1 MADLTHKY
9 SGLVDTLGN
18 PLRKDD
24 LTTPQTDDAK
34 LAHLQNHY
42 ASHPSKGLT
51 PAKLAGILLQAEQGD
66 IIAQCE
72 LAEEMEE
79 KDTHLFSELQK
90 RRLCMKSVPWKLV
103 PPRNA
108 STEEIRDTE
117 MLQELLED
125 MTFLP
130 DTFFD
135 MSDAIL
141 KGFSNSEITWQQEE
155 KLWVPQSI
163 DFKDPSWFMVNQ
175 ENRNELRLRDNSIDG
190 AELNEFGWVKHIH
203 KTKSG
208 YVSRNGLARVLA
220 WPYIFKNFSVRDL
233 AEFNEIYGLPL
244 RVGKYPTGASP
255 TEKRTLL
262 QAVMGIGHNAG
273 GIIPQGMQIDFEEA
287 AKGSEK
293 PFAYMMEFMDKAMSK
308 AILGGTLTS
317 QADGKSSTNA
327 LGSVHDEVRGE
338 IRDSDLTQIDST
350 ATRDIVLPMYM
361 FNCRSYTKPSRC
373 PRLVHDTTEAEDM
386 KLFSESLPALVSTG
400 VQIPVNWV
408 HDKLQIP
415 LPKDGEAVLIAS
427 VSEVKSEPA
436 APDDEPTKKN
446 QKAKQT
452 KPQAKLKTMAITKL
466 VALKAKADDVP
477 AKDAADLFS
486 SQLADGFSPIL
497 QNFNDDIEQL
507 IENATSLEQL
517 QEQLNDMNLS
527 VDEASEVLQLALV
540 AAELGGMSDVEDGE

>member
-1 MADLTHKY
+1 MVTMSNYK
-9 SGLVDTLGN
+9 GLVDTLGN

-24 LTTPQTDDAK
+24 LTTPQTDEVK

-42 ASHPSKGLT
+42 AEHPSKGLT

-72 LAEEMEE
+72 LAEDIEE

-108 STEEIRDTE
+108 IKEEIRDTD

-141 KGFSNSEITWQQEE
+141 KGFSNSEVTWHQEE
-155 KLWVPQSI
+155 KLWLQKSI
-163 DFKDPSWFMVNQ
+163 DFKDPSWFMI
-175 ENRNELRLRDNSIDG
+175 NRDDRNDIRLRDNTPNG
-190 AELNEFGWVKHIH
+190 EALNPFGWVKHVH

-208 YVSRNGLARVLA
+208 YVSRNGLARILA
-220 WPYIFKNFSVRDL
+220 WPYIFKNYSVRDL

-244 RVGKYPTGASP
+244 RVGKYPTGASS

-273 GIIPQGMQIDFEEA
+273 GIIPQGMQIEFEEA

-386 KLFSESLPALVSTG
+386 KLFSDSLPGLVSTG

-408 HDKLQIP
+408 NEKLQIP
-415 LPKDGEAVLIAS
+415 LPKPGEAVLAVVVEEEKKDLS
-427 VSEVKSEPA
+427 SAVK
-436 APDDEPTKKN
+436 DEKPKE
-446 QKAKQT
+446 T
-452 KPQAKLKTMAITKL
+452 KPQAKLKNMAITKL
-466 VALKAKADDVP
+466 AALKTKADQ
-477 AKDAADLFS
+477 AQNKDTADLFTH
-486 SQLADGFSPIL
+486 QLTDGFSPIL
-497 QNFNDDIEQL
+497 QGFNDDIETL
-507 IENATSLEQL
+507 INGATSLEEL
-517 QEQLNDMNLS
+517 QEQLNTMDLS
-527 VDEASEVLQLALV
+527 IDEASEVLQLALV
-540 AAELGGMSDVEDGE
+540 ASELGGMADVEDGQ